1 MSTKIPVKLSSK
13 GEATAV
19 FHLLFQRLVVLTNGC
34 NITFDNGRRHEYIH
48 RQVNP
53 PALFQ

>member
-13 GEATAV
+13 GEATDV